1 MKKKDEL
8 KQVVDQAIAEQQVPH
23 VKINQIGP
31 NDVNIKKLT
40 QPSKE
45 THQEYW
51 GKGLTYAAI
60 GLIIVLV
67 ISIIGFIGVH
77 GLSTFVSDHVNV
89 FHFLTSTDWDP
100 SEGKNHVGVAA
111 MIVTSFA
118 VTLLAA
124 IVATPFAIA
133 VALFMTEYTSKKGAG
148 FLQSVI

>member
-89 FHFLTSTDWDP
+89 FHF
-100 SEGKNHVGVAA
+100 
-111 MIVTSFA
+111 
-118 VTLLAA
+118 
-124 IVATPFAIA
+124 
-133 VALFMTEYTSKKGAG
+133 
-148 FLQSVI
+148 